1 MVESAFCI
9 IFVAMI
15 RIKKL
20 DRFILKTF
28 LILFAGTFLICLFIF
43 MMQFLWRFVD
53 ELIGK
58 GLSMSVLGEF
68 FFYAALTLV
77 PQALPLAVLLASLIS
92 FGNLGEQ
99 FELLAMKAAGIP
111 LIRIMRPLW
120 IVVVGLCLVSFYFQ
134 NVIAPKAE
142 VKLWTLLVS
151 MKQKSPELDIPEGI
165 FYSDV
170 PGYNIYV
177 GKKNRDT
184 GVMYDLMIY
193 NFEDGFEN
201 AHIVLA
207 DSGRMD
213 MTADKKFLVLTLYSG
228 EQFENLKA
236 QNRNDQSVP
245 YRRES
250 FGKKVT
256 IIEFD
261 SDFKMAD
268 SGFMNT
274 SARSK
279 NISQL
284 VQSID
289 SMEVRQD
296 SVGRAFYNTA
306 INGIYRK
313 IKTNMST
320 NDSLKYADVPLS
332 HYDIDS
338 IYRSMSLVERQSVLS
353 NASSD
358 ISKQTNDFSFKTAT
372 VGDSEHKIRSH
383 EAAFHKKFSMALS
396 CLFFFFIGAPLGGII
411 RKGGLGMPVVISV
424 LFFLIYYIIDTAGYK
439 MARDGYWIV
448 WTGMWMSSA
457 ILAPIGFFLTYNS
470 NRDSVMFNVDTY
482 LEWLKRVIGI
492 RGKRHLAVKEVVID
506 DPNYT
511 EVIEQLGQLSADI
524 NTYLSIPHALK
535 MPNYIYLWLR
545 AGQDKPMED
554 IINKMEH
561 ILHVLSNSKSSHV
574 IKQSN
579 AYPIVPMHAHTRPFS
594 NTNLNR
600 TAGLLFP
607 IGLVFYGRVWAFR
620 LRLKRDLQNTLILN
634 EQMIKLIEHYCI
646 KEEKSN

>member
-1 MVESAFCI
+1 
-9 IFVAMI
+9 MI

-28 LILFAGTFLICLFIF
+28 LMLFAGTFLICLFIF

-99 FELLAMKAAGIP
+99 FELLAMKAAGVP
-111 LIRIMRPLW
+111 LLRIMRPLW
-120 IVVVGLCLVSFYFQ
+120 IFVVGLCLVSFYFQ

-170 PGYNIYV
+170 PGYNIFV
-177 GKKNRDT
+177 KSKNRDS
-184 GVMYDLMIY
+184 GMMYDLMIY
-193 NFEDGFEN
+193 NFADGFEN

-207 DSGRMD
+207 DSGRMN
-213 MTADKKFLVLTLYSG
+213 MTADKKHLILTLYSG

-236 QNRNDQSVP
+236 QNKKDKSVP

-279 NISQL
+279 DIKQL
-284 VQSID
+284 VQAID
-289 SMEVRQD
+289 SMEIRQD

-306 INGIYRK
+306 IKGVYSK
-313 IKTNMST
+313 IRTKMNAK
-320 NDSLKYADVPLS
+320 DSLAYVDIPLNR
-332 HYDIDS
+332 YDIDS
-338 IYRSMSLVERQSVLS
+338 IYRSMSLVERQNVLS
-353 NASSD
+353 NAAKVVST
-358 ISKQTNDFSFKTAT
+358 QNNDFTFKTAT
-372 VGDSEHKIRSH
+372 VGDSEHKIRRH
-383 EAAFHKKFSMALS
+383 EAALHKKFSMALS

-411 RKGGLGMPVVISV
+411 RKGGLGMPVVVSV
-424 LFFLIYYIIDTAGYK
+424 LFFIIYYIIDTSGYK

-470 NRDSVMFNVDTY
+470 NRDSVMFNVDIY
-482 LEWLKRVIGI
+482 VEWIKRVIGI
-492 RGKRHLAVKEVVID
+492 RGSRHLAVKEVVID
-506 DPNYT
+506 DPDYPEMIN
-511 EVIEQLGQLSADI
+511 QLQELSTDIKAYADK
-524 NTYLSIPHALK
+524 PHALK
-535 MPNYIYLWLR
+535 MPNYVYLWLR
-545 AGQDKPMED
+545 SGQDKPMED
-554 IINKMEH
+554 IINKMEQ
-561 ILHVLSNSKSSHV
+561 ILRVLSNSKSSHI
-574 IKQSN
+574 IKQAN
-579 AYPIVPMHAHTRPFS
+579 AYPVVPMHAHTRPFS
-594 NTNLNR
+594 KTSLNR
-600 TAGLLFP
+600 TAGILFP
-607 IGLVFYGRVWAFR
+607 VGLVFYGRVWAFR
-620 LRLKRDLQNTLILN
+620 LRLKRDLQKILILN
-634 EQMIKLIEHYCI
+634 NQMIELINHYCI
-646 KEEKSN
+646 KGKK

>member
-1 MVESAFCI
+1 MVEPAFCI

-28 LILFAGTFLICLFIF
+28 LILFAGTFFICLFIF

-120 IVVVGLCLVSFYFQ
+120 IVVAGLCLISFYFQ

-170 PGYNIYV
+170 PGYNIFV
-177 GKKNRDT
+177 SSKNRDT
-184 GVMYDLMIY
+184 GMMYDLMIY

-207 DSGRMD
+207 DSGRMN
-213 MTADKKFLVLTLYSG
+213 MTADKKYLILSLFSG

-236 QNRNDQSVP
+236 QNRRDKSVP

-250 FGKKVT
+250 FSKKVT

-268 SGFMNT
+268 SGFMNN
-274 SARSK
+274 SSRSK
-279 NISQL
+279 NVEELI
-284 VQSID
+284 QSID

-306 INGIYRK
+306 IKGVYSK
-313 IKTNMST
+313 IKTNLSAK
-320 NDSLKYADVPLS
+320 DSLKYANIS
-332 HYDIDS
+332 IGRYDIDS

-353 NASSD
+353 NAASD
-358 ISKQTNDFSFKTAT
+358 ILKQKNDFSFKTAT
-372 VGDSEHKIRSH
+372 IGDSEHKIRRH
-383 EAAFHKKFSMALS
+383 EAALYKKFSMALS

-470 NRDSVMFNVDTY
+470 NRDSVMFNVDIY
-482 LEWLKRVIGI
+482 IEWLKRVIGI
-492 RGKRHLAVKEVVID
+492 RGKRHLVVKEVVID
-506 DPNYT
+506 DPDYIRM
-511 EVIEQLGQLSADI
+511 IEQLNQLSADI
-524 NTYLSIPHALK
+524 NTYVAKPHVLK
-535 MPNYIYLWLR
+535 MPNYVYLWLR
-545 AGQDKPMED
+545 VGQDKPMKD

-561 ILHVLSNSKSSHV
+561 VLHVLSNSKSTHV
-574 IKQSN
+574 IKQCNS
-579 AYPIVPMHAHTRPFS
+579 YPIVPMHAHTRPFS
-594 NTNLNR
+594 NTSLNR
-600 TAGLLFP
+600 IAGIIFP

-620 LRLKRDLQNTLILN
+620 LRLKRDLQNILILN
-634 EQMIKLIEHYCI
+634 DQMIKLINHYCI
-646 KEEKSN
+646 KEEKK

>member
-1 MVESAFCI
+1 VESAFCV

-28 LILFAGTFLICLFIF
+28 LILFAGTFFICLFIF

-99 FELLAMKAAGIP
+99 FELLAMKAAGVP

-120 IVVVGLCLVSFYFQ
+120 IFVIGLCVISFYFQ

-170 PGYNIYV
+170 PGYNIFV
-177 GKKNRDT
+177 NSKNRDT
-184 GVMYDLMIY
+184 GTMYDLMIY

-207 DSGRMD
+207 DSGRMN
-213 MTADKKFLVLTLYSG
+213 MTEDKKHLILTLYSG

-236 QNRNDQSVP
+236 QNRRDKSVP

-268 SGFMNT
+268 SGFMNN
-274 SARSK
+274 SSRSK
-279 NISQL
+279 NIRQL
-284 VQSID
+284 VLAID
-289 SMEVRQD
+289 SMKVRQD
-296 SVGRAFYNTA
+296 SIGNAFYKVA
-306 INGIYRK
+306 IDGVYRK
-313 IKTNMST
+313 INTHLSAT
-320 NDSLKYADVPLS
+320 DSLKYADIPIN
-332 HYDIDS
+332 HYNIDS

-353 NASSD
+353 NAANK
-358 ISKQTNDFSFKTAT
+358 ISNQSNDLSFKTAT
-372 VGDSEHKIRSH
+372 VGNSEHKIRRH
-383 EAAFHKKFSMALS
+383 EAALYKKFSMALS

-424 LFFLIYYIIDTAGYK
+424 LFFIVYYIIDTTGYK

-470 NRDSVMFNVDTY
+470 NKDSVMFNVDTY
-482 LEWLKRVIGI
+482 LEWIKRVVGI
-492 RGKRHLAVKEVVID
+492 RSKRHLAVKEVVID
-506 DPNYT
+506 DPNYAN
-511 EVIEQLGQLSADI
+511 VIAQVQQLSADI
-524 NTYLSIPHALK
+524 NSYAAKPHVLK
-535 MPNYIYLWLR
+535 MPNYAYLWLR
-545 AGQDKPMED
+545 VGQDKPMEL

-561 ILHVLSNSKSSHV
+561 ILHVLSNSKSTHV
-574 IKQSN
+574 IKQLN
-579 AYPIVPMHAHTRPFS
+579 AYPMVPMHAHTRPFS
-594 NTNLNR
+594 NTSLNR
-600 TAGLLFP
+600 VIGLIFP
-607 IGLVFYGRVWAFR
+607 IGLIFYGRVWAFR
-620 LRLKRDLQNTLILN
+620 LRLKRDLQNILILN
-634 EQMIKLIEHYCI
+634 NQMIKLINHYCI